1 MKKPSRK
8 ISAINVVPYLDVMLV
23 LLVIFMITA
32 PLLTLGEL
40 KLPRLSGSG
49 QQAAPFQ
56 IFYEYGGDAEVCGAP
71 DAAGDITC
79 RSGGDIELKKDPGGK
94 SPMQSRDDL
103 IQDLRAACIVWNPA
117 DPAEEFHVTIAAD
130 ERVFYGEVLDL
141 MNEIREKVECDPTFS
156 LTVIP

>member
-79 RSGGDIELKKDPGGK
+79 RSGGDIEFAKDGGRK
-94 SPMQSRDDL
+94 SSMQSRDDL
-103 IQDLRAACIVWNPA
+103 IRRLQDECALWTPT
-117 DPAEEFHVTIAAD
+117 DPSKEFTVTIAAD

-141 MNEIREKVECDPTFS
+141 MNEIREKVECAPTFS